1 MSDKIDK
8 IFGWYLIIVSILLLL
23 IVIGAFIA
31 GPLILAL
38 LVSPY
43 YLLLNIAS
51 LFLAPAIIMSFVM
64 FIMEIIEDYL

>member
-8 IFGWYLIIVSILLLL
+8 IFGWYLIIELILFL
-23 IVIGAFIA
+23 IIVLGVFIV

-43 YLLLNIAS
+43 WMLMYIAS
-51 LFLAPAIIMSFVM
+51 LFLAPAIIMAFVM
-64 FIMEIIEDYL
+64 FIIEVKEDYL